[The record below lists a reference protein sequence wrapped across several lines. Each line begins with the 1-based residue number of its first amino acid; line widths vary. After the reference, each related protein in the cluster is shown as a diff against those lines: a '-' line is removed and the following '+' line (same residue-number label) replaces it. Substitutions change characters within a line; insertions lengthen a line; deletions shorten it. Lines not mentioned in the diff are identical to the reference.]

1 MSGVV
6 AHAPLDAPPAPAPE
20 PSPRPRRV
28 AAPSWLDLR
37 LAVGVLLVLGSV
49 LLGAKVVAGAKHQY
63 PRVALR
69 HDLAAGVVLGASDLR
84 LVQVQLPDGG
94 GHTYITHVR
103 DAAGHRL
110 TRPVTAGELL
120 PRAAL
125 DAVPAQTTVT
135 VPLPA
140 GAAPELRKG
149 QRIEI
154 WLSTPACASVVLLPD
169 VPVQAV
175 HAEGGGAF
183 GAGSDGQDVVIS
195 VPAGLADRVVGAL
208 ALADAHL
215 RAGVLTGTPPPG
227 TQPVLP
233 DLGTCAG
240 AGK

>member
-6 AHAPLDAPPAPAPE
+6 AHAPVDAPPAPAPG

-37 LAVGVLLVLGSV
+37 LALGVLLVLASV
-49 LLGAKVVAGAKHQY
+49 LIGAKVVAGARHQY
-63 PRVALR
+63 PRVAVR
-69 HDLAAGVVLGASDLR
+69 HDLAAGVVLSASDLR
-84 LVQVQLPDGG
+84 LVRVQLPGRG
-94 GHTYITHVR
+94 THTYLTQLREAI
-103 DAAGHRL
+103 GQRL
-110 TRPVTAGELL
+110 TRPVSAGELL

-125 DAVPAQTTVT
+125 GPAPVRTTVT

-140 GAAPELRKG
+140 GSAPELRKG
-149 QRIEI
+149 QRIEV

-195 VPAGLADRVVGAL
+195 VPASLAERVVRAL
-208 ALADAHL
+208 ALSDAHL
-215 RAGVLTGTPPPG
+215 RAGVLSGTSPPG
-227 TQPVLP
+227 DAPVLP
-233 DLGTCAG
+233 DLGSCAG
-240 AGK
+240 DGK